1 MMYRP
6 KAASAMNFNFISFKR
21 KPREFSYPG
30 YYRDYIRLSNQ
41 FHIMAGLL
49 LFAVMWVAGNAFE
62 KMRILSLG
70 ESKLAMYAIVAYFL
84 TKLCLNAMLIGR
96 FIWVAYLKMLM
107 SAGILVIAINL
118 MLFNRE
124 FLFSS
129 IMLVTSVYS
138 LVVNFRFSRSDLR
151 WQQ

>member
-1 MMYRP
+1 
-6 KAASAMNFNFISFKR
+6 
-21 KPREFSYPG
+21 
-30 YYRDYIRLSNQ
+30 
-41 FHIMAGLL
+41 MAGLL